1 MPEALL
7 KIEAKK
13 QNMKNKFITS
23 FGLLVLLVSTVVFY
37 SCSKDSSETIDNLP
51 SNSKVLE
58 LLDKKNNIVKVENL
72 TVLNLLNPLVNKNN
86 ENSFFQTKN
95 KNEYFIISKTGNKFT
110 LIKGIIEDNQY
121 ITQNKFELL
130 DNMDDKGTGNYLIR
144 NINEGIELSQIYK
157 GGIILN
163 EIIANQQKP
172 NAVKGFC
179 QRENGESYRA
189 CNNRETDQFCDDFV
203 STVAYITNPSIAI
216 LIAGM
221 CSC

>member
-1 MPEALL
+1 
-7 KIEAKK
+7 
-13 QNMKNKFITS
+13 MKNKFIAS
-23 FGLLVLLVSTVVFY
+23 IGLLVLLVSTVVFY
-37 SCSKDSSETIDNLP
+37 SCSKDSPETLNNLP

-95 KNEYFIISKTGNKFT
+95 ENEYFIISKTGNKFT
-110 LIKGIIEDNQY
+110 LIKGMIENNQY

-130 DNMDDKGTGNYLIR
+130 DNMDDKGNGNYVIR

-157 GGIILN
+157 DGIILN
-163 EIIANQQKP
+163 EIIVNQQKTT
-172 NAVKGFC
+172 ATKGFC

-189 CNNRETDQFCDDFV
+189 CNNRETDEFCDDFV
-203 STVAYITNPSIAI
+203 STVAYITNPTIAI